1 MIKTFG
7 DKHTEKLWKEKTDP
21 KWKNIQ
27 NVALRKL
34 EQLDQEKNLFK
45 LTFPPNNRL
54 EALRGKWKGYYS
66 IRINKQYRICFIWE
80 KGHAYEVEITDYH

>member
-7 DKHTEKLWKEKTDP
+7 DKRTENLWTEKTSS

-27 NVALRKL
+27 TVALRKL
-34 EQLDQEKNLFK
+34 EQLDQAKNLWE
-45 LTFPPNNRL
+45 LTFPPHNRL

-66 IRINKQYRICFIWE
+66 IRINQQYRLVFIWD
-80 KGHAYEVEITDYH
+80 KGYAYEVEITDYH